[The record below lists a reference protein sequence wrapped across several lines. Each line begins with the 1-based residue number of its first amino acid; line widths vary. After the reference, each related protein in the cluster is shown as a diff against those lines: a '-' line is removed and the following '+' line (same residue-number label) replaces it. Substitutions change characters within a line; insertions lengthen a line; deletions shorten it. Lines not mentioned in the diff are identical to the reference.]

1 LIKKCFNKPN
11 QQERKEMDNK
21 NLKLWQQVEKT
32 DLAFVKKVN
41 QRGGYT
47 AISPQYQLK
56 TATEKFGPYGSGFGL
71 CKSDFDM
78 SIYEFDGVVIHRAI
92 FFYVLDGQRVEF
104 PITNAIQAAKTTKN
118 GKFVDVDFAKK
129 VETNTVSKA
138 LSKIGFNADVYM
150 GMFEDDQYLYELN
163 NEQAIEKA
171 ADKDEE
177 KANQAKAL
185 YEDTNK
191 VIEQINQAS
200 TISILE
206 GLFKAMA
213 RRIGDKDKTL
223 LIALTKAKDEAK
235 ERLNNG

>member
-1 LIKKCFNKPN
+1 
-11 QQERKEMDNK
+11 MS
-21 NLKLWQQVEKT
+21 NLNLWNSVEKT
-32 DLAFVKKVN
+32 DLQFVKKVN

-71 CKSDFDM
+71 ASSDFDM
-78 SIYEFDGVVIHRAI
+78 SIYEFDGVVIHRAV
-92 FFYVLDGQRVEF
+92 FFYLLDGQRIEF

-118 GKFVDVDFAKK
+118 GKFVDIDFAKK

-177 KANQAKAL
+177 KAKQAQAL
-185 YEDTNK
+185 YEDTNR
-191 VIEQINQAS
+191 VIDQINQATTLS
-200 TISILE
+200 VLE
-206 GLFKAMA
+206 GLYKAMA
-213 RRIGDKDKTL
+213 RRIGDKDQTL
-223 LIALTKAKDEAK
+223 LRSLTKAKDEAK
-235 ERLNNG
+235 ERLSND